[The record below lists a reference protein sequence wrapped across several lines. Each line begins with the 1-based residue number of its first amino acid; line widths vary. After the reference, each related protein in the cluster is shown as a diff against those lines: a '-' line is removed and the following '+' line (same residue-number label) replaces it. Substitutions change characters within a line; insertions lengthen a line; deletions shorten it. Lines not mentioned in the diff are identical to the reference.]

1 MNGCVAI
8 AWPDAREI
16 HGGTDVVALL
26 SGTLTC
32 TFAAI
37 EGLRA
42 HTRHTPQRS
51 ANAVGVYAPPGF
63 KSRSLR
69 R

>member
-1 MNGCVAI
+1 MTGCVDS

-16 HGGTDVVALL
+16 SGGTGAVPIL

-42 HTRHTPQRS
+42 HTRHTAQRS
-51 ANAVGVYAPPGF
+51 ANAVG
-63 KSRSLR
+63 S
-69 R
+69 